1 MVTKKSDRTH
11 TGTLSTFGYQARY
24 DLSKGFPLLTTKK
37 VPFGLIKSELLWFLK
52 GDTNIRFLLQH
63 KNHIWD
69 EWAFEKYVNSSD
81 YKGPDMNDFS
91 HRALKDPAFNKVYQ
105 EQKKLFCQKILD
117 DADFAKTYGDLGLVY
132 GSQWRAWK
140 TSTGETIDQ
149 IQNVI
154 DLIKTHPD
162 SRRMIVSAWNPED
175 VPTMALHHA
184 IPYFNSMWSMVS

>member
-1 MVTKKSDRTH
+1 M
-11 TGTLSTFGYQARY
+11 STFGYQARY

-162 SRRMIVSAWNPED
+162 SRRMIVSAWNLRMCQRWPY
-175 VPTMALHHA
+175 TM
-184 IPYFNSMWSMVS
+184 PYLISILCGRW